1 MDEKQAKHFK
11 KDIVKE
17 IAWTF
22 VLMVV
27 YAVYCSAMALL
38 FSFVFHAYIDI
49 PLWVLAVFAIAG
61 TMVLTILHIIKVSKE
76 F

>member
-1 MDEKQAKHFK
+1 MDEKQAKHLR

-17 IAWTF
+17 IAWTL
-22 VLMVV
+22 VLMIV
-27 YAVYCSAMALL
+27 YAVYCSAMVLI

-49 PLWVLAVFAIAG
+49 PLWLLVVMAIVG
-61 TMVLTILHIIKVSKE
+61 TVVLTVLHIVKVSKE